1 MSMNRARW
9 DRVAD
14 ADKFQSMVGHLLLA
28 LGNPASVRG
37 HAAWAGKDGGYDAWV
52 DDLAKVLA
60 GAGVLDLAPPE
71 LKVSAGPVMVQ
82 ATVQRTKIVGKIT
95 DDIEKARRQGCPT
108 LAVFLH
114 HQFDGTVLGQLQ
126 NLGQERGETPVLV
139 VPFPPETID
148 AFLDHA
154 PWVRQR
160 FFGEAAL
167 SPFAPL
173 ADGVELGRTDFE
185 LPFVGRVDE
194 LARLDGSLREL
205 VSGGGGVLVVSGP
218 SGIGKTRLL
227 VEWARQAD
235 AGWAGHALLQC
246 VDTRG
251 PLHMMEDQAIAR
263 SRLPVVVVETEPS
276 TDEFRFGSM
285 IQPLLD
291 AVRTRRVRLVLVL
304 VVRSSQVQLYRHRL
318 AQQKMWSD
326 KRHIEVG
333 PWPDDVVKTL
343 LSGRVY
349 GPREPSLR
357 RFIAGIPGLATLV
370 ARNLARHQ
378 PLGDDDAWSAI
389 GSIARGDARAA
400 LLAHGLSLPEP
411 FFLEALAL
419 VMPVWTPQT
428 PQRFAHEA
436 LQAMFSIAAPRLE
449 SILEVLVGAGLLQK
463 SYTYRFAP
471 EELGQALIRETLE
484 GPRGNELVGTLEE
497 RGWLGDPQVLENLA
511 FAVPSPEHPSARPLV
526 DWFAKQTRPD
536 SVFSL
541 PRAELLSALAGAVPK
556 AALAYA
562 LRLLEWFPAR
572 PPAPRLRVRGRERL
586 SIFEPHDGIS
596 GDQLVPLL
604 TAVVSA
610 DSDLIGGAMRVLAD
624 PRRGP
629 ERYSNHRPCEAL
641 ERWLDP
647 YHTTTERVFGAL
659 GEAES
664 WLAEASLTVGQR
676 TVIDA
681 LVRALM
687 RRVVATTYADGVRLV
702 FQHQTVPASV
712 AWLQVRDRA
721 VRLVARALEHD
732 DPPVR
737 HLAVSLLYDL
747 GETYGTRV
755 DLSPEVESDTAKHVE
770 SLLQTLAQRV
780 EGGVETDFG
789 VLAEVQ
795 RVMFWRWTT
804 REGSELQRQI
814 LRSVPRPFQFRL
826 FVTALGWDSI
836 ADFDEVEISLGP
848 LGVPERWN
856 TWVHARMEH
865 PNRWGDAL
873 AHEIVRLHPTP
884 ASFLELA
891 LALENH
897 GLAEARNRSAD
908 RREPLW
914 LWKLARLH
922 FSYLESLRLSE
933 AFEALPDW
941 LRQAVDDQWLQVST
955 RGLES
960 IEADIAQRG
969 PASLS
974 LVEAD
979 RALAAL
985 AYRGITLGAD
995 RTLELVRRLLAHP
1008 EEQVRALVAE
1018 VFFDRL
1024 VFWIGQDDSDD
1035 AAPPS
1040 RALVT
1045 SVFCALIADEPSSGI
1060 RRRATQWLV
1069 DATQYS
1075 TEYRERLVEHVERQ
1089 QLGEALARRFAE
1101 RGHLGDQEIRVLEW
1115 CAAGDVERWLDWL
1128 ELSERL
1134 TAVRFFFDHV
1144 RFGAAIRTVEDFD
1157 RVVGRAA
1164 RWRDTERISES
1175 SRHAWL
1181 LQVGAQVPELA
1192 RAWVESAI
1200 DGDGARRIL
1209 VAEVLS
1215 GLTERGEDVEDLW
1228 ARLIEHE
1235 QAEPQDAVNALF
1247 HWSFGEV
1254 RNIRSRA
1261 DEVPPIFLRRRE
1273 SLDALR
1279 QRLSRHTHAQRL
1291 IDAACVALDREVDGW
1306 RRRRAER

>member
-1 MSMNRARW
+1 MAKARW

-14 ADKFQSMVGHLLLA
+14 ADRFQSMVGHLLLA

-52 DDLAKVLA
+52 DDLAKVLG

-71 LKVSAGPVMVQ
+71 LQLSVGPVMVQ
-82 ATVQRTKIVGKIT
+82 ATVQKTKLVGKIT
-95 DDIEKARRQGCPT
+95 GDIEKARKQGCRT

-114 HQFDGTVLGQLQ
+114 HQCDGKVLGQLQ
-126 NLGQERGETPVLV
+126 KLGQESGKTPVLV

-148 AFLDHA
+148 ALLHKA

-160 FFGEAAL
+160 FLGEAAL

-173 ADGVELGRTDFE
+173 ADGVELRGTDFA
-185 LPFVGRVDE
+185 LPFVGRDDA
-194 LARLDGSLREL
+194 LTTLDTALRTL
-205 VSGGGGVLVVSGP
+205 VAGEGGVLVVSGP
-218 SGIGKTRLL
+218 SGVGKTRLL

-235 AGWAGHALLQC
+235 ASWAGHALLQC

-263 SRLPVVVVETEPS
+263 EKLPVVVVETEPS

-291 AVRTRRVRLVLVL
+291 ALRSQRVRLA
-304 VVRSSQVQLYRHRL
+304 VVIVIRSSQVPLYRNRL

-333 PWPDDVVKTL
+333 PWPDDVVKKL
-343 LSGRVY
+343 LADRVY

-357 RFIAGIPGLATLV
+357 HFVAGLPGLATLV
-370 ARNLARHQ
+370 ARTILRNASMS
-378 PLGDDDAWSAI
+378 DDDTWSAI
-389 GSIARGDARAA
+389 GSIARVDAQAA
-400 LLAHGLSLPEP
+400 LSAHGLELPKEP

-419 VMPVWTPQT
+419 VTPVWTPAAH
-428 PQRFAHEA
+428 QRFAHEG

-449 SILEVLVGAGLLQK
+449 AILEVLAAAGLLRK
-463 SYTYRFAP
+463 SYTYDFAP
-471 EELGQALIRETLE
+471 EELGQQILEETLA
-484 GPRGNELVGTLEE
+484 GPRGNELLGTLEE
-497 RGWLGDPQVLENLA
+497 RGWLQDSQVLENLA

-526 DWFAKQTRPD
+526 DWFAKQTRPE
-536 SVFSL
+536 STFSL
-541 PRAELLSALAGAVPK
+541 PSAELLSALAGAVPK

-562 LRLLEWFPAR
+562 WRLLEWFPAR

-586 SIFEPHDGIS
+586 SIFEPHDAIS
-596 GDQLVPLL
+596 GAQLVPLL

-712 AWLQVRDRA
+712 AWLQARDRA
-721 VRLVARALEHD
+721 VRLVACALEHD
-732 DPPVR
+732 DPLVR
-737 HLAVSLLYDL
+737 HLAVSLHYDL

-780 EGGVETDFG
+780 QGGVETDFG

-795 RVMFWRWTT
+795 RVVFWRWTA
-804 REGSELQRQI
+804 REGSELQAQI
-814 LRSVPRPFQFRL
+814 LRSIPRPFRFRL
-826 FVTALGWDSI
+826 FVTALDWEAI
-836 ADFDEVEISLGP
+836 ADFGEVEGRFGP
-848 LGVPERWN
+848 LEPGERWRA
-856 TWVHARMEH
+856 WVYARREH
-865 PNRWGDAL
+865 MDRWGDAL

-891 LALENH
+891 QALESH
-897 GLAEARNRSAD
+897 GLGEARNRSAD

-922 FSYLESLRLSE
+922 FPYLESLRLSE
-933 AFEALPDW
+933 VFEALPDW
-941 LRQAVDDQWLQVST
+941 LRRAVDDQWLQVST

-974 LVEAD
+974 LDEAD

-1035 AAPPS
+1035 AAPPN

-1101 RGHLGDQEIRVLEW
+1101 SGHLGDQEMRALEW

-1128 ELSERL
+1128 ELSDRL
-1134 TAVRFFFDHV
+1134 TAVRFFVDHI
-1144 RFGAAIRTVEDFD
+1144 RFGAAIRTVADFE
-1157 RVVGRAA
+1157 RVVERAA
-1164 RWRDTERISES
+1164 RWRATERISES

-1200 DGDGARRIL
+1200 DGDGARRVL

-1235 QAEPQDAVNALF
+1235 EVAPLDAVNALF

-1291 IDAACVALDREVDGW
+1291 IDAACVALDREVEGW